1 MLRAQGALILTIC
14 FCCTQEG
21 TVFNSSYIF
30 TTIQGRGGNMEVEKE
45 KGSDEQKGED
55 SKKLLR
61 RLREQLHSSNGSIR
75 RQAGFNLS
83 WLQED
88 GLEVLKGSLFGD
100 SPITTKTAAAY
111 GLRKVHGRMKKMA
124 LDIFKQGREHQQGSV
139 REVCTKALILL
150 GEIKPEKTPAKKAAA
165 GKLRIREIP
174 ARAKPRRRI
183 SVRNTA
189 GPSRSG
195 EALRRDESPRRTQPR
210 NQRPMRK

>member
-1 MLRAQGALILTIC
+1 
-14 FCCTQEG
+14 
-21 TVFNSSYIF
+21 
-30 TTIQGRGGNMEVEKE
+30 MEVEKE
-45 KGSDEQKGED
+45 KSSDLQKSED

-61 RLREQLHSSNGSIR
+61 KLREQLFSSNGSIR

-88 GLEVLKGSLFGD
+88 GLEVLKGTLFGD

-124 LDIFKQGREHQQGSV
+124 LEVFKQGREHQQSSV

-150 GEIKPEKTPAKKAAA
+150 GEITPVKPPARKAAV

-174 ARAKPRRRI
+174 TKARPKRRI
-183 SVRNTA
+183 SIGTPAV
-189 GPSRSG
+189 P
-195 EALRRDESPRRTQPR
+195 LPRRVQPKNR
-210 NQRPMRK
+210 RSVKK